1 MGPTPRRELKCNIC
15 KSTFPSF
22 KDKSNAKLSHRSHRN
37 TNKSCL
43 AAQERL
49 RRQHQAS
56 GNDDEIN
63 FDYIDDEDEN
73 EIVSIDGDSAEV
85 FEVDFFEGNEAGE
98 IDDEDDNNDE
108 DGEEEE
114 DEHDK
119 EEDEDEEVENEDSI
133 ANSEDSYSKDRLAE
147 DREYAE
153 HSAKEETMDL
163 EQRVVFDFERAEEK
177 KDPRE
182 RSYWANPQTEL
193 IGVHVK
199 KLFGI
204 HGWFEGVVESYE
216 RPYYRIVYSDDDYEQ
231 LNLNEV
237 LELIDLDYFS
247 DYRNGERDAMAA
259 HLEDDEETD
268 GVFQGDE
275 VRGIGGVDVDGDADS
290 KSSNSS
296 DNNQWTVKS
305 FNREDCDENDV
316 LKVQELV
323 LSRLYDQQSTLIRFN
338 KVNNGKI
345 VDKIAALH
353 LLVIIVSNFD
363 KAFLYTSLIF
373 VLLL

>member
-1 MGPTPRRELKCNIC
+1 M
-15 KSTFPSF
+15 
-22 KDKSNAKLSHRSHRN
+22 
-37 TNKSCL
+37 
-43 AAQERL
+43 
-49 RRQHQAS
+49 RRQHRAS

-73 EIVSIDGDSAEV
+73 EIVSIDGESAEV

-119 EEDEDEEVENEDSI
+119 EEDEDEEVEDEDSI

-199 KLFGI
+199 KLFGL

-259 HLEDDEETD
+259 HIEDDEESD
-268 GVFQGDE
+268 GASQRDE
-275 VRGIGGVDVDGDADS
+275 GRGIGGVDVDVDVDADIS
-290 KSSNSS
+290 MKPPERREQVSSQRRECSRTCHGLILLQRGGM
-296 DNNQWTVKS
+296 NQ
-305 FNREDCDENDV
+305 R
-316 LKVQELV
+316 
-323 LSRLYDQQSTLIRFN
+323 
-338 KVNNGKI
+338 
-345 VDKIAALH
+345 
-353 LLVIIVSNFD
+353 
-363 KAFLYTSLIF
+363 
-373 VLLL
+373 